1 MKLTTKETKKNIKN
15 NETVQFTI
23 DSYLKNVALNK
34 KVYKRFVKAI
44 AQRIKSFYP
53 ELKKAINLFM
63 WKQKI

>member
-44 AQRIKSFYP
+44 A
-53 ELKKAINLFM
+53 
-63 WKQKI
+63 

>member
-34 KVYKRFVKAI
+34 K
-44 AQRIKSFYP
+44 S
-53 ELKKAINLFM
+53 L
-63 WKQKI
+63 

>member
-1 MKLTTKETKKNIKN
+1 MKLTMRETKQRIKN

-53 ELKKAINLFM
+53 EFTTAHIRPIKGFT
-63 WKQKI
+63 